1 MSNEDWLPRKE
12 QDLVDLCKKWDEGL
26 GTPGNIA
33 AFGWDQIEVTATL
46 TAVDGFLTARG
57 VYKDDNST
65 ANRMAK
71 DEARE
76 TAKAAMR
83 DFANTSIRYN
93 KLMMPEQKLYYG
105 VRTGDPTPSPTPKPN
120 TFPEAEADT
129 SILRQVTIRF
139 WDSLTKKRGKPH
151 GVHGAEIRWAIL
163 DHVPATVAELIH
175 SEFDTATPFTL
186 TFDESQRGKRLYFCL
201 RWESTTNQK
210 GPFGEIYS
218 AIIP

>member
-1 MSNEDWLPRKE
+1 
-12 QDLVDLCKKWDEGL
+12 LVDLCKKWSNGL
-26 GTPGNIA
+26 GNPANVA
-33 AFGWDQIEVTATL
+33 AFGWNYAEVTATL
-46 TAVDGFLTARG
+46 TAVDGFLTARDT
-57 VYKDDNST
+57 YEADDSSKNLL
-65 ANRMAK
+65 AKNEAK
-71 DEARE
+71 DAV
-76 TAKAAMR
+76 KDAMR

-93 KLMMPEQKLYYG
+93 KLMTEEDKREYG
-105 VRTGDPTPSPTPKPN
+105 VHSADSKPTPNTRPD

-129 SILRQVTIRF
+129 SVLRQVTIRF

-163 DHVPATVAELIH
+163 DHVPATVDELIH